1 MTVPARDPGVRITR
15 VPALAIRRGDQMNM
29 ALVIERTG
37 QGSPSARSARTIH
50 PLGAL
55 EGV

>member
-1 MTVPARDPGVRITR
+1 
-15 VPALAIRRGDQMNM
+15 MNM